1 MYMDLCMYIN
11 IIQLDYIYNTCI
23 LDRRRERKGDRPTSR
38 QTLSEQRIFILQVTI
53 LSYENRHKELPKCYF
68 RGKKGGGCWNVC
80 RDRKS
85 IFSTLFW
92 TLEKNGILHLN
103 CHLQGGEQSRWS
115 EWVSFLAA
123 KYTRETWTVS
133 ESSRNSSLSFRSR
146 LEGKENQPSW
156 KEICSSWRCFQ
167 GEEGLRSCVTRP
179 TPIVASNLSAAYSWL
194 NSRKKQEA
202 MSVSS
207 SLWKAKSS

>member
-1 MYMDLCMYIN
+1 MYIR
-11 IIQLDYIYNTCI
+11 QKK
-23 LDRRRERKGDRPTSR
+23 REKGR
-38 QTLSEQRIFILQVTI
+38 QTSQQTELSEQRIFILQVTI

-68 RGKKGGGCWNVC
+68 REKKRGGVWNVC
-80 RDRKS
+80 RDRKT

-103 CHLQGGEQSRWS
+103 CHLQRGEQSRWS
-115 EWVSFLAA
+115 EWVSFLAV

-133 ESSRNSSLSFRSR
+133 ESSRNSSWVSDLGWRERRSSR
-146 LEGKENQPSW
+146 PGKRSAAAEGDSRGRK
-156 KEICSSWRCFQ
+156 
-167 GEEGLRSCVTRP
+167 GLRSCVARP
-179 TPIVASNLSAAYSWL
+179 IPIVASNLSAAYSWL

-207 SLWKAKSS
+207 SVWKEKSS